1 MISLFRSNDRF
12 GFNRSLCKED
22 SHSINISFGMA
33 WRIIMFHSWRAL
45 AIIGLQAEKMIY
57 SMNIALALLCKTI
70 QLNPKHD
77 CKILIWFFKHV
88 ASIKKYLRIL
98 GQVS

>member
-1 MISLFRSNDRF
+1 MISIFRSNDRF

-57 SMNIALALLCKTI
+57 SMNIAFGITL
-70 QLNPKHD
+70 QNNPVKP
-77 CKILIWFFKHV
+77 
-88 ASIKKYLRIL
+88 
-98 GQVS
+98 